1 MAIADY
7 LSRLEELRK
16 TLAENIGMKG
26 VKTEEKESLSSLVP
40 KVLQIDSGKGGNAQI
55 GFRPCRTDR
64 HLVNNIVSGT
74 TTEGYLESD
83 TLLNPALSLADFV
96 VSGPISDVK
105 YINENLL
112 QLQLTDVKT
121 ADDLSLQAKLN
132 AYKHRNGLSEK
143 WDSTVSDKL
152 ADFFWNLSGMTYVRN
167 CSKNDDGVDTLSIGA
182 AFPYHIVGVQR
193 ITDFS
198 VRAASANFYVGGN
211 SWISPTN
218 TEDCSIKMNR
228 KDAASY
234 TVGWRICHT
243 SDCGDA
249 LKIRWEGMAYYGDS
263 SVNEIWELYILDNG
277 DAFILIELLDG
288 TVDGTSNF
296 YGTGFTP
303 VKEGMYSF
311 YTQDYY
317 GTSYQMVEEQYNI
330 KHHVA
335 TANDVSLSV
344 EFASLIGNT
353 DGLVKAIYSTD
364 RQDDNSFTMTMPI
377 SWSYNGTPQ
386 TSLVISGNSWIGIGG
401 ANENIRVNR
410 RDAALYESDGRLF
423 ILTDMKDLKCF
434 KITWKGASYYG
445 GSIDQEWELYLFE
458 NGDAMIHLT
467 ARGSSTDGSYD
478 FFGVAFSISPGGS
491 VSFYRK
497 NTEGTEWEILT
508 EQYDVNK
515 HLV

>member
-1 MAIADY
+1 MAISDY

-26 VKTEEKESLSSLVP
+26 VKTEESESLASLVP
-40 KVLQIDSGKGGNAQI
+40 KVLKIDSGSGGAAQI
-55 GFRPCRTDR
+55 GFRACRADR

-83 TLLNPALSLADFV
+83 TLLNPEFSMSDFLIT
-96 VSGPISDVK
+96 GPITDVK
-105 YINENLL
+105 YINENLI
-112 QLQLTDVKT
+112 QLQLTDVKS
-121 ADDLSLQAKLN
+121 ADELSLQAKLN

-143 WDSTVSDKL
+143 WNVTVKDRL
-152 ADFFWNLSGMTYVRN
+152 EDFFWNLSGMTYARN
-167 CSKNDDGVDTLSIGA
+167 CIKNDDGVDTLSIGTT
-182 AFPYHIVGVQR
+182 FPYHVVGIQK

-198 VRAASANFYVGGN
+198 SKTASSNFYVSGN

-218 TEDCSIKMNR
+218 TEDCSVKMNR

-263 SVNEIWELYILDNG
+263 AVNEIWELYILANG
-277 DAFILIELLDG
+277 DAFLLIELLNG

-296 YGTGFTP
+296 YGIGFTP
-303 VKEGMYSF
+303 VKEGMFSF

-317 GTSYQMVEEQYNI
+317 CTSYELVEEKYNI
-330 KHHVA
+330 KHHVKA
-335 TANDVSLSV
+335 ADSISV
-344 EFASLIGNT
+344 PAELASLVGNT
-353 DGLVKAIYSTD
+353 DNLVKAIYSTE
-364 RQDDNSFTMTMPI
+364 RQDDNSFTMTMPF
-377 SWSYNGTPQ
+377 SWDYNGNPQ
-386 TSLVISGNSWIGIGG
+386 TSIVISGNSWIGIGS
-401 ANENIRVNR
+401 ASENIKVNR

-423 ILTDMKDLKCF
+423 VLTDMNDLHCF
-434 KITWKGASYYG
+434 KLTWKGASAYG
-445 GSIDQEWELYLFE
+445 GSIDQEWELYLFQ

-467 ARGSSTDGSYD
+467 TRGSSADGSYE
-478 FFGVAFSISPGGS
+478 FFGITFAISPGGT

-497 NTEGTEWEILT
+497 NVAGTEWQIESEI
-508 EQYDVNK
+508 YDVNK